1 MTDQE
6 PRFCPRCGTALVAG
20 LPFCPSCGRNSTEA
34 GDRSA
39 QPAGAQSDAPP
50 PDDAF
55 ATRLDAGLPAGT
67 LPAPHPTTDGRPLR
81 SVASTAL
88 RRLND
93 PASRGSTIVVG
104 ALIVAAGLV
113 LFGLLMRPSQ
123 PNAGTPGA
131 PDGSGGV
138 IGPDGTPAGP
148 SAPIVGLT
156 IQSPADGQAVATKEV
171 TVIGIAPPGLT
182 ITRDVSFNLD
192 QHATADGSVHWAI
205 NVGLD
210 EGENNLVFRIGDDR
224 STEQRLRVIYTP
236 QKAP

>member
-1 MTDQE
+1 MS
-6 PRFCPRCGTALVAG
+6 FCPG
-20 LPFCPSCGRNSTEA
+20 CGRNSTDV

-39 QPAGAQSDAPP
+39 QPASATSDAPP

-55 ATRLDAGLPAGT
+55 ATRLDAGLPPGT
-67 LPAPHPTTDGRPLR
+67 LPTPHPTTDDRTLGR
-81 SVASTAL
+81 VGSTAL

-93 PASRGSTIVVG
+93 PASRGSAIVVG
-104 ALIVAAGLV
+104 AVIVAVGLV
-113 LFGLLMRPSQ
+113 LFGLLMRPQ
-123 PNAGTPGA
+123 PGA
-131 PDGSGGV
+131 PVPGAPTGSGAV
-138 IGPDGTPAGP
+138 IGPDGSPVGP

-192 QHATADGSVHWAI
+192 QHATADGTGHWAI

>member
-1 MTDQE
+1 
-6 PRFCPRCGTALVAG
+6 VAG

-34 GDRSA
+34 GERSA
-39 QPAGAQSDAPP
+39 QPAGTQSDEAP

-55 ATRLDAGLPAGT
+55 AARLDAGLPPGT
-67 LPAPHPTTDGRPLR
+67 LPTPRATTDDR
-81 SVASTAL
+81 SVSSAASTAL

-93 PASRGSTIVVG
+93 PASRGTTIVVG
-104 ALIVAAGLV
+104 ALIVAVGLI
-113 LFGLLMRPSQ
+113 LFGLLLRPQ
-123 PNAGTPGA
+123 PGAAVPGA
-131 PDGSGGV
+131 PNGSGGV
-138 IGPDGTPAGP
+138 IGPDGTAAGP

-156 IQSPADGQAVATKEV
+156 IQSPPDGQAVATKEV

-192 QHATADGSVHWAI
+192 QHATVDGTGHWAI
-205 NVGLD
+205 NVSLD